1 MSECLIAGK
10 GSGAEDRPFHQQDL
24 AARIDALPASAGL
37 WKFIIL
43 LSLGGFFELY
53 DLFQTGYISGG
64 LVADGIFHLGARG
77 VFGVADQAAFASAT
91 FLGLF
96 IGASLLSPWAD
107 RIGRRATFMTALLWY
122 GLFSLLMAFQHQAE
136 WVIFLRF
143 MVGIGLGVELV
154 TIDTYLTEWVPAHL
168 RTRAFAFAFFI
179 QFLSVPAVALMS
191 WWLVPQTIFGLSG
204 WRYVVIIG
212 ALASLI
218 IWVVRKGLP
227 ESPRWLLQQRRFQ
240 ETRQVMVEMEQRCG
254 LSQHPDF
261 PARSGA
267 ETLPPVRGRFKDI
280 WSARYR
286 GRTMMLV
293 VMNFFQAIGFFG
305 FGNWLPALLSGKGAS
320 VTHSLLY
327 AFFITLA
334 YPLGALICS
343 RYADRMENKWQ
354 IVLSCLTTVV
364 FGTLFAVQTNPV
376 WLVLCGFF
384 ITWSNAWLTYSYHSY
399 QSEVF
404 PTHIRA
410 RAVGFCYSFSRLST
424 VFSSIIIGLIL
435 QYSGASSAIAFIVVS
450 MLIVML
456 TIGIF
461 GPKTRGVDLED
472 I

>member
-1 MSECLIAGK
+1 MSNQSATYDEAIAQ
-10 GSGAEDRPFHQQDL
+10 PFLHEQDL
-24 AARIDALPASAGL
+24 ADRIDALPVSRGL
-37 WKFIIL
+37 WLFISL
-43 LSLGGFFELY
+43 LALGGFFELY

-64 LVADGIFHLGARG
+64 LIAEGIFHTGSQG
-77 VFGVADQAAFASAT
+77 VFGFADQAAFASAT

-96 IGASLLSPWAD
+96 LGASLLSPYAD
-107 RIGRRATFMTALLWY
+107 RLGRRTTFMFALAWY
-122 GLFSLLMAFQHQAE
+122 GVFSLLMAFQHQAE

-143 MVGIGLGVELV
+143 MVGIGLGIELV

-168 RTRAFAFAFFI
+168 RTRAFAFSFFI
-179 QFLSVPAVALMS
+179 QFLSVPAVAIMS
-191 WWLVPQTIFGLSG
+191 WWLVPQTILGLSG
-204 WRYVVIIG
+204 WRFVVIAG
-212 ALASLI
+212 AVASFLV
-218 IWVVRKGLP
+218 WMVRQGLP
-227 ESPRWLLQQRRFQ
+227 ESPRWLVQKKRYQ
-240 ETRQVMVEMEQRCG
+240 EAREVMWDMERRCG
-254 LSQHPDF
+254 LSTSTEF
-261 PARSGA
+261 
-267 ETLPPVRGRFKDI
+267 PVRAASESDMKPQQGRFKDI
-280 WSARYR
+280 WSPRYR

-334 YPLGALICS
+334 YPLGSLICS
-343 RYADRMENKWQ
+343 RFADKMENKWQ

-364 FGTLFAVQTNPV
+364 FGSLFALQNNPV
-376 WLVLCGFF
+376 WLILCGFF

-404 PTHIRA
+404 PTYIRA

-424 VFSSIIIGLIL
+424 VFSSILIGLIL
-435 QYSGASSAIAFIVVS
+435 QYSGSIGVIAFIVIS

-461 GPKTRGVDLED
+461 GPKTRGIDLEN

>member
-1 MSECLIAGK
+1 MSEYVAAGN
-10 GSGAEDRPFHQQDL
+10 GAETVHRPFQQQDL

-64 LVADGIFHLGARG
+64 LVADGIFHLGAAG

-96 IGASLLSPWAD
+96 VGASLLSPWAD
-107 RIGRRATFMTALLWY
+107 RIGRRATFMYALLWY

-154 TIDTYLTEWVPAHL
+154 TIDTYLSEWVPAHL

-212 ALASLI
+212 AVASLI

-240 ETRQVMVEMEQRCG
+240 ETRQVM
-254 LSQHPDF
+254 
-261 PARSGA
+261 
-267 ETLPPVRGRFKDI
+267 
-280 WSARYR
+280 
-286 GRTMMLV
+286 
-293 VMNFFQAIGFFG
+293 
-305 FGNWLPALLSGKGAS
+305 
-320 VTHSLLY
+320 
-327 AFFITLA
+327 
-334 YPLGALICS
+334 
-343 RYADRMENKWQ
+343 
-354 IVLSCLTTVV
+354 
-364 FGTLFAVQTNPV
+364 
-376 WLVLCGFF
+376 
-384 ITWSNAWLTYSYHSY
+384 
-399 QSEVF
+399 
-404 PTHIRA
+404 
-410 RAVGFCYSFSRLST
+410 
-424 VFSSIIIGLIL
+424 
-435 QYSGASSAIAFIVVS
+435 
-450 MLIVML
+450 
-456 TIGIF
+456 
-461 GPKTRGVDLED
+461 
-472 I
+472 